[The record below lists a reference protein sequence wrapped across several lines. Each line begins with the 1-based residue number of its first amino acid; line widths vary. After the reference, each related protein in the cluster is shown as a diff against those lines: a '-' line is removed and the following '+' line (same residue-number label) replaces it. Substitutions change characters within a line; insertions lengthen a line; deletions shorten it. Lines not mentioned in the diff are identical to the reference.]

1 METSAGGEE
10 AGERTQE
17 QSGRGGELVC
27 VYWAR
32 LQGNLLRWA
41 CESRLNNTSEV
52 RESGERYEIQRS
64 TKKILNSFWQ
74 FQHTYSISLIFA

>member
-1 METSAGGEE
+1 METIAGSEE

-64 TKKILNSFWQ
+64 TKKKLNSFWQ
-74 FQHTYSISLIFA
+74 FQHTYLISLIFA